1 MIFGKHNVTFTGY
14 ILISLIALQLVSC
27 CTDFIVG
34 CKDGATIHGRTM
46 EYECTFPWV
55 IKSQPAGYREE
66 AVVPES
72 CTNVAKLS
80 WKAQYPILFINSID
94 NFSACDRTWID
105 GQNSEGLSAGS
116 LYFEQYA
123 SYAKEIPKEQ
133 CGNAISHLQMVN
145 FLLGMSF
152 QRLFESS
159 FDLRS

>member
-1 MIFGKHNVTFTGY
+1 MLQDTLILCPTTNSLWN
-14 ILISLIALQLVSC
+14 ILI
-27 CTDFIVG
+27 
-34 CKDGATIHGRTM
+34 R
-46 EYECTFPWV
+46 
-55 IKSQPAGYREE
+55 SQPVGYREE

-94 NFSACDRTWID
+94 NFSACNRTWID